1 MRQQRFQLCWWIVE
15 QIRMNARGE
24 DVSMELTEF
33 SIWAVAS
40 FTPGDAVPIVE
51 AHVCIDVI
59 NHSEAWHQSLCLLE
73 QLPR

>member
-1 MRQQRFQLCWWIVE
+1 MS
-15 QIRMNARGE
+15 ARGE
-24 DVSMELTEF
+24 DVSMELSEF
-33 SIWAVAS
+33 SIWVVAS

-59 NHSEAWHQSLCLLE
+59 NHSEAWHRSLSLLE

>member
-1 MRQQRFQLCWWIVE
+1 
-15 QIRMNARGE
+15 
-24 DVSMELTEF
+24 MELTEF

>member
-15 QIRMNARGE
+15 QIRMSARGE

-33 SIWAVAS
+33 SIWVVAS

-59 NHSEAWHQSLCLLE
+59 NHSEAWHQSPSFLE